1 MINVDIL
8 KKKWYESHKENCAE
22 WNFETLSY
30 LQLTRGYGGINKNVM
45 YINWNTNKA
54 FMWKKMKRTFF
65 LKTIFSGGKTV
76 HWNKGWFYHMYNVGK
91 ERMGYNNLN
100 SWTLTHYI
108 FSPLLNQ
115 ERTANLLDT
124 GNYFQSWTN
133 LQWRI

>member
-1 MINVDIL
+1 MCFDRIHSTRFTDLTIYCISTSWRLQVITEYLNNLAVISHIIDKCWHS

-54 FMWKKMKRTFF
+54 FMWKKMKRIFF

-91 ERMGYNNLN
+91 
-100 SWTLTHYI
+100 
-108 FSPLLNQ
+108 
-115 ERTANLLDT
+115 
-124 GNYFQSWTN
+124 
-133 LQWRI
+133 